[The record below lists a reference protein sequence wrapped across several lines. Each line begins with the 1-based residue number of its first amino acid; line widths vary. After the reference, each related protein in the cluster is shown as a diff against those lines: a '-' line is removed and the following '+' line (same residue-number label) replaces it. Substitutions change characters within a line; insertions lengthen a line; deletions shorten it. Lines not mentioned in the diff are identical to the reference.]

1 MVQDA
6 SIQKS
11 TSENITRNQDRKIG
25 FFLPALLILMG
36 SYPPLATDMYLPALP
51 QMAANFNTSDS
62 TASLTLVLFFVF
74 FAFSTLFWGPVS
86 EKYGRKPSLIAG
98 ILLFTL
104 ASAGCIVSATVY
116 QMIIWR
122 VIQAIASGA
131 PLTISLAIVQ
141 DTYTGDAK
149 KKILAILGAL
159 VMVVPIVGPSLGS
172 AILVFGQWRLVFV
185 LLTLLGLISLVGVF
199 FILENRA
206 GRNDLSLFRVFSG
219 LFSVLKNSFFSRAL
233 LLFSI
238 PSIYIFGF
246 IGGSAVIL
254 MKEFGVSA
262 STFSLLF
269 ALNAGA
275 GILGPVLFVA
285 LNKRLSFSRLA
296 FLTFLTFG
304 ISGILIAT
312 IGLSN
317 PLLFILCVIPGSAAA
332 SLQRPLAMDPMME
345 AAKENSG
352 AASSVINFFG
362 LLVGSIGMRVISL
375 EWDSRALAF
384 GIMAIFIAVF
394 CCPLFPWMLRAM
406 PKSFR

>member
-1 MVQDA
+1 MIQNA
-6 SIQKS
+6 SIRESASEIS
-11 TSENITRNQDRKIG
+11 TQTQDRKTG

-74 FAFSTLFWGPVS
+74 FAFSTLLWGPVS

-98 ILLFTL
+98 IALFTI
-104 ASAGCIVSATVY
+104 ASAGCVVSATVY

-159 VMVVPIVGPSLGS
+159 TMVAPVISPSLGS
-172 AILVFGQWRLVFV
+172 AILAFGQWRIVFV
-185 LLTLLGLISLVGVF
+185 LLTLVGIISLVGVF
-199 FILENRA
+199 FILENKTRQD
-206 GRNDLSLFRVFSG
+206 DLSLITVFSG
-219 LFSVLKNSFFSRAL
+219 LFSVFKNAFFSRAL
-233 LLFSI
+233 LIFSM
-238 PSIYIFGF
+238 PFIYIFGF

-262 STFSLLF
+262 GTFSLLF

-275 GILGPVLFVA
+275 GIIGPLLFVP
-285 LNKRLSFSRLA
+285 LNRRLGFNRLA
-296 FLTFLTFG
+296 FLTFLTIG
-304 ISGILIAT
+304 ISGVLIST

-317 PLLFILCVIPGSAAA
+317 AFLFIICVLPGSAASA
-332 SLQRPLAMDPMME
+332 MQRPLAMDPMMD
-345 AAKENSG
+345 AVKENPG

-362 LLVGSIGMRVISL
+362 LLVGSIGMRIVSL
-375 EWDSRALAF
+375 EWDNRALVF
-384 GIMAIFIAVF
+384 GIMSICIAVF
-394 CCPLFPWMLRAM
+394 CCALLTWVVRAM
-406 PKSFR
+406 PKSLR

>member
-1 MVQDA
+1 MIQNA
-6 SIQKS
+6 SIQESASEIS
-11 TSENITRNQDRKIG
+11 TQTQDRKTG

-74 FAFSTLFWGPVS
+74 FAFSTLLWGPVS

-98 ILLFTL
+98 IALFTI
-104 ASAGCIVSATVY
+104 ASAGCVVSATVY

-159 VMVVPIVGPSLGS
+159 TMVAPVISPSLGS
-172 AILVFGQWRLVFV
+172 AILAFGQWRIVFV
-185 LLTLLGLISLVGVF
+185 LLTLVGIISLVGVF
-199 FILENRA
+199 FILENKTRQD
-206 GRNDLSLFRVFSG
+206 DLSLITVFSG
-219 LFSVLKNSFFSRAL
+219 LFSVFKNAFFSRAL
-233 LLFSI
+233 LIFSM
-238 PSIYIFGF
+238 PFIYIFGF

-262 STFSLLF
+262 GTFSLLF

-275 GILGPVLFVA
+275 GIIGPLLFIPLNRRLGF
-285 LNKRLSFSRLA
+285 NRLA
-296 FLTFLTFG
+296 FLTFLTIG
-304 ISGILIAT
+304 ISGVLIST

-317 PLLFILCVIPGSAAA
+317 AFLFIICVLPGSAAA
-332 SLQRPLAMDPMME
+332 AMQRPLAMDPMMD
-345 AAKENSG
+345 AVKENPG
-352 AASSVINFFG
+352 AASSVINFSG
-362 LLVGSIGMRVISL
+362 LLVGSIGMRIVSL
-375 EWDSRALAF
+375 EWDNRALVF
-384 GIMAIFIAVF
+384 GIMSICIAVF
-394 CCPLFPWMLRAM
+394 CCALLTWVVRAM
-406 PKSFR
+406 PKSLR